1 MLRVSVG
8 KRFSGRGSVRA
19 PSFATRRPPK
29 RDVARAELPQ
39 IRDEL
44 HVGGKA
50 GGDCAEVFQPGL
62 ARGVV
67 GGALDGVH
75 GVHAA
80 GDRGAHHVVD
90 VALAEDLVGLAVIRA
105 EGELIEIAYMTH
117 ALPDLLHVLHNGG
130 FARVDV
136 NAAAQLFERLRGEA
150 RLMAGVRPGAAVSGE
165 RAAREHRRVALQVQ
179 PGLLRGV
186 EDLHHARRAADNA
199 GEIHDLRQTHGA
211 VKLRELADLR
221 RPERGSAA
229 FQSGSGGHAARHVD
243 QLAHRQSL
251 AALVH
256 VPHALLAEDVRNLVR
271 VADHG
276 RRSLRDYRFR
286 EMARRHHRALNM
298 LVRINKAGQQIAA
311 RGVDHRLRRSRI
323 FPGPRGLH
331 VDDKTAGGVN
341 VRRVN
346 FAREHVDKFRVP
358 DQKLARFLPQR
369 RAEQR
374 LPVLRS
380 NFSFRFLL
388 SCCVLHVS

>member
-1 MLRVSVG
+1 M
-8 KRFSGRGSVRA
+8 
-19 PSFATRRPPK
+19 
-29 RDVARAELPQ
+29 
-39 IRDEL
+39 
-44 HVGGKA
+44 
-50 GGDCAEVFQPGL
+50 
-62 ARGVV
+62 
-67 GGALDGVH
+67 
-75 GVHAA
+75 
-80 GDRGAHHVVD
+80 
-90 VALAEDLVGLAVIRA
+90 
-105 EGELIEIAYMTH
+105 
-117 ALPDLLHVLHNGG
+117 
-130 FARVDV
+130 
-136 NAAAQLFERLRGEA
+136 
-150 RLMAGVRPGAAVSGE
+150 
-165 RAAREHRRVALQVQ
+165 ALQVQ

-243 QLAHRQSL
+243 QLAHRQAL

-276 RRSLRDYRFR
+276 RRSLRDHRFR

-298 LVRINKAGQQIAA
+298 LVRIDKAGQQTAA

-331 VDDKTAGGVN
+331 VDDEASGGVN

-346 FAREHVDKFRVP
+346 FAREHVDKFCVS

-380 NFSFRFLL
+380 NFHSAFSFPAAFCMFPDAFVFPRVRRSFFCSLYTIAAR
-388 SCCVLHVS
+388 SPTEIWKFCVLRKQMTAPDGWV